1 MILAD
6 SIRSKA
12 WKYAVIGQKY
22 QVLSL
27 EEAMNSRKSNLEMR
41 DQANLGKV
49 MNKID
54 EIITMK
60 IMKMRLLHGDQ
71 IRIATFL

>member
-1 MILAD
+1 MSD
-6 SIRSKA
+6 
-12 WKYAVIGQKY
+12 
-22 QVLSL
+22 QV
-27 EEAMNSRKSNLEMR
+27 
-41 DQANLGKV
+41 NLGKV